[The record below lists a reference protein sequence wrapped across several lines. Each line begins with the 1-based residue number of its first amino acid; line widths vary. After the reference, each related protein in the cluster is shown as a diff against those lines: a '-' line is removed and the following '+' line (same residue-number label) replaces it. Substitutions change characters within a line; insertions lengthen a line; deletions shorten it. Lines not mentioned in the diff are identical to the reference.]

1 MLTAVRIVILAVL
14 SIHCHATE
22 SILDEI
28 VVTATKFSMSTNAFR
43 ADFSGTTDGGYKDD
57 SGFDQQ
63 KLLLKHYHETD
74 ARDITTSLPIDGRNV
89 RHRSCK
95 VSVHRL

>member
-28 VVTATKFSMSTNAFR
+28 VVTATKHSQTICEVPSSISLLGEEDLGNINHTHINEALHR
-43 ADFSGTTDGGYKDD
+43 VAGVWISRGTAT
-57 SGFDQQ
+57 
-63 KLLLKHYHETD
+63 
-74 ARDITTSLPIDGRNV
+74 
-89 RHRSCK
+89 
-95 VSVHRL
+95 